1 MALAVSRRAALALMA
16 GAAAMPLPASATNNA
31 PWRSLLPPR
40 PAADGSIPGWR
51 VLGGRAG
58 FRLENGEI
66 IGRSIEK
73 SPNSFLCSEALFG
86 DFILEFEV
94 KTDPKLNTGMMIR
107 ALSRPDYR
115 DGVVHG
121 YQVEVDPS
129 ARRWT
134 GGLYDEQRRLWLASP
149 AHRPETMESFRA
161 RDWNRLRVEAIGPR
175 IRTWLNGLPAANL
188 VDDLTPRGFFGLQV
202 HDVGP
207 DPANAGLEVRFRDM
221 RILTDDLARHVAPID
236 ASDEQDYIANHLT
249 AERRALGWRL
259 LWEPNRQGWLA
270 LNMPGWSVEEGCI
283 VARNATATPMTTES
297 FSEFDLELDVQMEE
311 GAEGHIGYLDNAR
324 YRLAQGPA
332 GQGREATGTLVS
344 RVVASNLTDPN
355 PDKPS
360 VKPAGLWNRVQ
371 IMVRKDRIQHWL
383 NGSKLVDYRRD
394 DPNIPAKGRISL
406 GNRTGTIRFRSLRIR
421 PL

>member
-1 MALAVSRRAALALMA
+1 MAFAVSRRAALALMA
-16 GAAAMPLPASATNNA
+16 SAAAMPLPARATNSP

-40 PAADGSIPGWR
+40 APAGGAIPGWR

-66 IGRSIEK
+66 IGRSVEK

-107 ALSRPDYR
+107 AESRPDYR

-134 GGLYDEQRRLWLASP
+134 GGIYDEQRRLWLASP
-149 AHRPETMESFRA
+149 AHRPETMESFRVS
-161 RDWNRLRVEAIGPR
+161 DWNRLRVEAIGPR
-175 IRTWLNGLPAANL
+175 IRTWLNGLPAAHL
-188 VDDLTPRGFFGLQV
+188 VDDQTPRGFLGLQV

-207 DPANAGLEVRFRDM
+207 NPANAGLEVRFRDM
-221 RILTDDLARHVAPID
+221 RILTDDLARYATPVD
-236 ASDEQDYIANHLT
+236 ASDEQDFIPNHLT

-259 LWEPNRQGWLA
+259 LWEPSGKGWLM
-270 LNMPGWSVEEGCI
+270 LGMPGWSVEEGCV
-283 VARNATATPMTTES
+283 VARDAKAAPMTTDT
-297 FSEFDLELDVQMEE
+297 FAEFDLELEVQMEE
-311 GAEGHIGYLDNAR
+311 GADGHIGYLDNVR

-332 GQGREATGTLVS
+332 GQGREATGAMVS
-344 RVVASNLTDPN
+344 RVAASNLTDPN

-371 IMVRKDRIQHWL
+371 IMVRKDGIQHWL
-383 NGSKLVDYRRD
+383 NGSKLVDYARSEGD
-394 DPNIPAKGRISL
+394 MFAKGRISL
-406 GNRTGTIRFRSLRIR
+406 GNSKGAIRFRSLRIR